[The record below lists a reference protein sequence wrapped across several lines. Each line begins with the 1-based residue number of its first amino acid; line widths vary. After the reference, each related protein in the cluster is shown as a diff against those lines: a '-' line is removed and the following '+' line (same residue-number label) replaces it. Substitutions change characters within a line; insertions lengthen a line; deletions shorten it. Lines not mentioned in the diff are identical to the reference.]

1 MDRILK
7 YLFLVFVCISVSS
20 CKKIYIYKDSELNLS
35 TFEFNT
41 IWNNYLS
48 YDISEYSTK
57 EDLVGY
63 GYTEI
68 HYYDYLCRQIYYYD
82 NKVFD
87 ELSEEDQKYWL
98 YRNYSNIREHCFFG
112 INTEKLTEGIG
123 EISCYPDSFFSRF
136 EYSDGKGNNYISFSS
151 ICEIDKQNYVY
162 YVLFKEK

>member
-82 NKVFD
+82 NKYYINISNLND
-87 ELSEEDQKYWL
+87 IDILKLSDYDKYIYGEQL
-98 YRNYSNIREHCFFG
+98 Y
-112 INTEKLTEGIG
+112 
-123 EISCYPDSFFSRF
+123 
-136 EYSDGKGNNYISFSS
+136 
-151 ICEIDKQNYVY
+151 
-162 YVLFKEK
+162 